1 MQADITVIT
10 ATIGSRDLLLQ
21 RAINSV
27 KAQTL
32 QPKHHLIKMDT
43 HRQGGAAVIDQ
54 LLDEVTTKYVAV
66 LDDDDEFFPNHL
78 ELCYNKI
85 METDADLVYPGF
97 EYFSQRNM
105 GHLEKH
111 FGEPWSNDNIHQ
123 TTITTLAKT
132 DVIREVGGYSKDWDP
147 ESFNVDGTGNRIG
160 YDFLMVQR
168 LAAAGKHIVHLAE
181 RTWCYHDDR
190 ASTLGMASRT

>member
-1 MQADITVIT
+1 MQSDITVIT
-10 ATIGSRDLLLQ
+10 ATIDSRDLMLQ

-27 KAQTL
+27 RAQTL
-32 QPKHHLIKMDT
+32 PPKIHLIKRDT
-43 HRQGGAAVIDQ
+43 YKQGGAEVLQQ

-66 LDDDDEFFPNHL
+66 LDDDDEFYPNHL
-78 ELCYNKI
+78 ELCRAKI
-85 METDADLVYPGF
+85 EETGADLVYPGF
-97 EYFSQRNM
+97 KYHSLGNM

-111 FGEPWSNDNIHQ
+111 FGEPWSNDNVHQ

-132 DVIREVGGYSKDWDP
+132 DTIREVGGYTKDYDS
-147 ESFNVDGTGNRIG
+147 ESFELDGTGNRIG
-160 YDFLMVQR
+160 YDFRLIQR
-168 LAAAGKHIVHLAE
+168 LVAANKYIVHLPE